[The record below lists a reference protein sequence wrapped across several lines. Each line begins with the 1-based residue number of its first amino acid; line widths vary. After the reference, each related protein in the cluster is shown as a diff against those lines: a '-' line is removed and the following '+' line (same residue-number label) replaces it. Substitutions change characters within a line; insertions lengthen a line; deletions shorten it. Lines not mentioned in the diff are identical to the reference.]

1 MRNAVSTP
9 YPGFKKAGI
18 PEKPDKTGCNPMTE
32 AGTPPR
38 QAARPP
44 KEDLPVIHG
53 SIDLDGTFFFW
64 GEGAVPD
71 GKKRGHRPA
80 AGTFPRH
87 RFALP
92 HDALK
97 AAIGQVL
104 PASAPMRA
112 DERVLYLP
120 TTGGSPYPSP
130 DRRPGRASPAEE
142 KTVLA
147 PWKTPVIQ
155 VPLEDT
161 LPYLF
166 SMEPDGPGFRAG
178 RSLSAWRVVALFAAD
193 LVARGSFLP
202 GFEQTGHA
210 SAATVTGA
218 WFPELRADDRKRLD
232 ILASLMPPVTRAHL
246 AEKGVTPEPVRIF
259 IKTAVRHLVPE
270 ALRPHHASAN
280 GIWSESAHEEVWY
293 SSLTGIPA
301 QIPANSPTV
310 ADLKTWL
317 AGPAARQQQDWC
329 TTCFTIRE
337 PDAGEP
343 SWTIGFFLQSLKDP
357 TLLVPAA
364 EVWSGRA
371 GTGGSFAGKDWH
383 KLQERMLFDLG
394 AAAKLYPPIREA
406 LKRARPDEIAL
417 PVEDVYRFLTETAPL
432 LREIG
437 CSVLLPSWWQHGR
450 QHPSI
455 RLKLKSQ
462 KGKGKGSG
470 AFSLKSIVSFDWK
483 IAIGDEELS
492 AEEFEKLAAHK
503 LPLMRVRGR
512 WVVFDPDEVG
522 RVITAF
528 RKEYS
533 TSEMSLADALALS
546 LGGPAE
552 EELPLVATVADKK
565 LKEFFDRLTS
575 VQTPEPVAP
584 PARFTGTLRPYQ
596 KTGLS
601 WLSMLGKFGMG
612 ACLADDMGLGK
623 TVQVIAYLAAKRDS
637 GTEKKTLLVCP
648 MSIIGNWSREF
659 TRFAPTLRVHTHHGQ
674 GRCCG
679 DDFSRMLEGNDIVIT
694 SYQTVQRDED
704 LLATHNWDCVV
715 LDEAQ
720 NIKNHTTRQARAVR
734 KIPASERIA
743 LTGTPVENRLSEL
756 WSIMDFLNPGYLGKV
771 TAFQKLFATP
781 IERQHDM
788 QKALSLKKIVRPF
801 LLRRTKTD
809 RQIISDLPEKIVK
822 KEFCP
827 LTREQVSLYEAAVED
842 LLERLGSLGG
852 LARRGAVLV
861 TLMRLK
867 QICNHPALFLD
878 DGSPLAGRSG
888 KLGRLCEVLEEI
900 LENNERALIFTQFAS
915 FGELLKPCLESILST
930 EVLFLHGKTRREDR
944 DDMVARFSERNGP
957 KIFILSLKAGG
968 TGLNLTPANHVFHID
983 RWWNPAVENQATDRA
998 FRIGQT
1004 KNVEVHL
1011 MIAAGTLEEKID
1023 SLLED
1028 KRELAE
1034 SIIGNGEDWI
1044 TGLPTEE
1051 LRELL
1056 RLRKTGTGGATE

>member
-1 MRNAVSTP
+1 
-9 YPGFKKAGI
+9 
-18 PEKPDKTGCNPMTE
+18 MTE
-32 AGTPPR
+32 ASAQPQKAECPP
-38 QAARPP
+38 P
-44 KEDLPVIHG
+44 EEFPVIHG
-53 SIDLDGTFFFW
+53 SVGLDGTFFFW

-71 GKKRGHRPA
+71 GKKRGRRPA
-80 AGTFPRH
+80 AGSFPRH

-92 HDALK
+92 HDTLK
-97 AAIGQVL
+97 AAIGEVL
-104 PASAPMRA
+104 TSSASMRA

-120 TTGGSPYPSP
+120 TTDGSPDPSIEK
-130 DRRPGRASPAEE
+130 RPVRAGPAGE

-147 PWKTPVIQ
+147 PFKIPVVQ
-155 VPLEDT
+155 VPLKDI

-166 SMEPDGPGFRAG
+166 SGEPGGRMFRAG
-178 RSLSAWRVVALFAAD
+178 RSLSAWQVVALFAAE

-202 GFEQTGHA
+202 GFEPTGHT
-210 SAATVTGA
+210 SAGAVTGA
-218 WFPELRADDRKRLD
+218 WFPKLRDDDRKRLD
-232 ILASLMPPVTRAHL
+232 ELASLMPPVTRAHL
-246 AEKGVTPEPVRIF
+246 AEKGLHPEPVRIF
-259 IKTAVRHLVPE
+259 IKAAVRHLVPE
-270 ALRPHHASAN
+270 ALRTYHASAN
-280 GIWSESAHEEVWY
+280 GIWSGSAHEEVWY

-301 QIPANSPTV
+301 EIPASSPTV

-317 AGPAARQQQDWC
+317 AGPAAIRQQDYW

-337 PDAGEP
+337 PDDGVP
-343 SWTIGFFLQSLKDP
+343 DWTIGFFLQSLKDP

-371 GTGGSFAGKDWH
+371 GAGGTVAGTDGPN
-383 KLQERMLFDLG
+383 LQERILFDLG
-394 AAAKLYPPIREA
+394 AAAKLYPPLREA
-406 LKRARPDEIAL
+406 LKKARPDEIAL
-417 PVEDVYRFLTETAPL
+417 PPEEVFCFLAETAPL

-455 RLKLKSQ
+455 RVKLKSG

-470 AFSLKSIVSFDWK
+470 ALSLGSIVSFDWK

-492 AEEFEKLAAHK
+492 AEEFGELAARK
-503 LPLMRVRGR
+503 LPLMKVRGR
-512 WVVFDPDEVG
+512 WVVFDQNEVK
-522 RVITAF
+522 RVIAAF

-533 TSEMSLADALALS
+533 GSEMSLADALALS
-546 LGGPAE
+546 LGGPAD
-552 EELPLVATVADKK
+552 EELPLTAMVVDKK
-565 LKEFFDRLTS
+565 LKEFFERLAS
-575 VQTPEPVAP
+575 VQAPEPVAL

-596 KTGLS
+596 ETGLS
-601 WLSMLGKFGMG
+601 WLSMLGRSGMG

-623 TVQVIAYLAAKRDS
+623 TVQVIAYLATKRDS

-659 TRFAPTLRVHTHHGQ
+659 ARFAPSLRVHIHHGQ
-674 GRCCG
+674 GRCSG
-679 DDFSRMLEGNDIVIT
+679 DEFGRMLDGNDIVIT

-704 LLATHNWDCVV
+704 LLVTHTWDCVV

-720 NIKNHTTRQARAVR
+720 NIKNHATRQARAVR

-756 WSIMDFLNPGYLGKV
+756 WSIMDFLNPGYLGNA

-781 IERQHDM
+781 IERQHDT

-809 RQIISDLPEKIVK
+809 RKIISDLPEKIVK
-822 KEFCP
+822 REFCL

-842 LLERLGSLGG
+842 LLERLSSLEG

-867 QICNHPALFLD
+867 QICNHPALFLN
-878 DGSPLAGRSG
+878 DGSPLEGRSG

-900 LENNERALIFTQFAS
+900 LENNERTLIFTQFAS
-915 FGELLKPCLESILST
+915 FGELLKPCLESIFST
-930 EVLFLHGKTRREDR
+930 EVLFLHGKTKREDR
-944 DDMVARFSERNGP
+944 DAMVARFSDRNGP

-983 RWWNPAVENQATDRA
+983 RWWNPAVEDQATDRA

-1011 MIAAGTLEEKID
+1011 MIAAGTLEERID
-1023 SLLED
+1023 SVLEE
-1028 KRELAE
+1028 KRALAG
-1034 SIIGNGEDWI
+1034 SIIGTGEDWI

-1056 RLRKTGTGGATE
+1056 RLRKAGTGGEAE